1 MVDLCGLGEMELENR
16 FNNNSNHSSNNN
28 LSSTTNVPLL
38 ATHDLHLLNCGI
50 CHNSYCKPK
59 LLPCLHTFCESCLSD
74 YIPEQSLSVT
84 CPVCRQQSILPID
97 GVSALQANIFI
108 NSIMDVVGSDCNTSS
123 ACQNGG
129 EMEKQESS
137 DIAKSKPAVN
147 KFGGMLEM
155 LRHIPKISQCTQHLL
170 VGTEKCGECGGESV
184 RTCSRCSTCEKP
196 LCETCASQ
204 HQDKHEDHVI
214 TEVPELSNNHVSE
227 DVCTSNLVC
236 TNHAGNPLQFYCTSC
251 ETGVCETCTT
261 SEHVSHTVISL
272 QDAVGEHKSSL
283 ATLMSAAREQIPTLH
298 EAINNIT
305 EVEQVLASQTEV
317 AEGKIT
323 EAFDEL
329 VKLMN
334 ERKSTLLKDLSNVY
348 NKKKEVLTHQK
359 EHLESVV
366 NKINNSCDFTEETLS
381 HGSSSEILL
390 VRKEMSQKLHDL
402 STSVVRKEPE
412 ENEYVSFDTAHCQG
426 LKKSVGTLGYIR
438 HNCAVAYN
446 TTATGEGLRHA
457 IVNKPAVITISTKDK
472 NGELVKTSH
481 SLVDSELTASNGDR
495 IIPAITDQQNGTYE
509 LVYLLPRE
517 DDYSMFIKLFGR
529 QIKGSPFKVKAM
541 KASIDGHGDS
551 ASSTSKIPRTAAVKQ
566 KGTKRPSSSRSG
578 SNRKSNVIEDDLLW
592 KVGVKGRN
600 KGEFT
605 NPQGICC
612 TENRIL
618 VTDSNN
624 QVAQVFNFSG
634 ECKLKFG
641 MPGRV
646 AGKMQRPTG
655 VAITLNGNFL
665 IADYDNKWIS
675 VFAPDG
681 RYLNKIGTGKL
692 LGPKGVAVDRNGN
705 IVVVDNKASSVL
717 IFQPNGKLVT
727 KFGSRG
733 NGDSQFAGPHYVA
746 VNAANDLIVSDFHN
760 HCIKVFDCEGNFLFG
775 FGSNGEGNGQF
786 NAPTGVAVDDYGNI
800 LVADWGNS
808 RIQVF
813 DSNGSFLSYVNT
825 TADPLYGPQGLAI
838 TPEGTVVVSDSG
850 NHCIKMYKYLQ

>member
-1 MVDLCGLGEMELENR
+1 MECPVGGVSIMEHSKGGDSREDLTDCWKIQMYLE
-16 FNNNSNHSSNNN
+16 
-28 LSSTTNVPLL
+28 ST
-38 ATHDLHLLNCGI
+38 
-50 CHNSYCKPK
+50 S
-59 LLPCLHTFCESCLSD
+59 
-74 YIPEQSLSVT
+74 QSLSVT

-236 TNHAGNPLQFYCTSC
+236 TNHAGNPLQ
-251 ETGVCETCTT
+251 TCTT

-808 RIQVF
+808 RIQ
-813 DSNGSFLSYVNT
+813 
-825 TADPLYGPQGLAI
+825 GLAI